1 MRTRS
6 RSDLKEVRADEE
18 TDRNMQE
25 DDERDGY
32 IRNDKS

>member
-1 MRTRS
+1 ME
-6 RSDLKEVRADEE
+6 LEEVIREVCPA
-18 TDRNMQE
+18 DRNMQE